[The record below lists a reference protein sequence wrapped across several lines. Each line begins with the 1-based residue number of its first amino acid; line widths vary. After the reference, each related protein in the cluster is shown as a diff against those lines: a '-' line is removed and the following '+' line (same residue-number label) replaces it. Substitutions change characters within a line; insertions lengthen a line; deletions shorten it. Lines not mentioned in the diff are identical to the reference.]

1 MERGEQYWREEGS
14 NGESREV
21 MERGGLKRREGE
33 GSNGERRVK
42 RREGEDKY

>member
-14 NGESREV
+14 NGE
-21 MERGGLKRREGE
+21 RREGE